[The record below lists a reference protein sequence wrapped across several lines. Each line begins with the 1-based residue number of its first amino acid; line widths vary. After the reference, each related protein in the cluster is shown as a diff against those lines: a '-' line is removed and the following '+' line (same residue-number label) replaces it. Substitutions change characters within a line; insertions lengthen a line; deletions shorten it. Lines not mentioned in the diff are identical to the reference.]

1 MLMLIPDGSRAA
13 CSDDRILAHR
23 CRWGSSTP
31 SVAQLEPSLQI
42 AGGHLSQPTHAVGKW
57 PACALPLMVAR
68 QATYPQLLHHWS
80 GHSGWSA
87 CGRDMI
93 AHTPEHR
100 CRSRERDEKSVAPSS
115 RPHKATSW
123 TVPLLGQYLHQRHG
137 ITVRARTLRRRLHGL
152 DHWSKRLPLEAASLR
167 LCRAGSASA
176 PEKGGLIR
184 RLRAGWRACDV
195 LLCCDWTLL
204 RLFPPLRAAW
214 ARKGT
219 QATVPITGANA
230 KRVLFGAINLRTA
243 HRVVLIRP
251 RAGAADAQAFL
262 REIRRRYRA
271 AGTIWLLA
279 DRASAHTAART
290 QMLAAALGIRF
301 LWLPKQAPEL
311 NAMDQLWRELKRL
324 IAANRQ
330 AASADALASNA
341 AGWVLGLTPQQARRK
356 AGMTS
361 PHFWLRNLVQDFW
374 LPT

>member
-1 MLMLIPDGSRAA
+1 MPLGGSPGARPARLRLSSHELDGA
-13 CSDDRILAHR
+13 
-23 CRWGSSTP
+23 T
-31 SVAQLEPSLQI
+31 AQ
-42 AGGHLSQPTHAVGKW
+42 AVF
-57 PACALPLMVAR
+57 A
-68 QATYPQLLHHWS
+68 
-80 GHSGWSA
+80 
-87 CGRDMI
+87 
-93 AHTPEHR
+93 
-100 CRSRERDEKSVAPSS
+100 
-115 RPHKATSW
+115 ATSRHR
-123 TVPLLGQYLHQRHG
+123 HQRPNAAPAPTRG
-137 ITVRARTLRRRLHGL
+137 RL
-152 DHWSKRLPLEAASLR
+152 SLEATSLC
-167 LCRAGSASA
+167 LCRAGSASG
-176 PEKGGLIR
+176 PEKGGIIR
-184 RLRAGWRACDV
+184 RLRAGWRAGDV

-214 ARKGT
+214 ALKGT

-262 REIRRRYRA
+262 REIRRRYRT

-301 LWLPKQAPEL
+301 LWLPKQAPER

>member
-1 MLMLIPDGSRAA
+1 MRRHTKSAA
-13 CSDDRILAHR
+13 QWFS
-23 CRWGSSTP
+23 
-31 SVAQLEPSLQI
+31 
-42 AGGHLSQPTHAVGKW
+42 PT
-57 PACALPLMVAR
+57 
-68 QATYPQLLHHWS
+68 
-80 GHSGWSA
+80 
-87 CGRDMI
+87 D
-93 AHTPEHR
+93 
-100 CRSRERDEKSVAPSS
+100 
-115 RPHKATSW
+115 
-123 TVPLLGQYLHQRHG
+123 
-137 ITVRARTLRRRLHGL
+137 RRRLERAL
-152 DHWSKRLPLEAASLR
+152 STVREARLYRRIEAVLLVAEGHRSATRPSACAPRGSVFAGGSNAPWRPMMPPPWRTGRAMDDRTQPRGSPHAAWRQPWRTTRAAAAIKPRVGRCHCSGSICSDVTASPSVPER
-167 LCRAGSASA
+167 CAGASMRPIIAGSDLAMSMPGGGASG
-176 PEKGGLIR
+176 PEKGGIIR
-184 RLRAGWRACDV
+184 RLRAEWCTGDV

-204 RLFPPLRAAW
+204 RLFPPLRATW

-230 KRVLFGAINLRTA
+230 KRVLFGAIDLRTA

-262 REIRRRYRA
+262 HEIRRRYRS

-290 QMLAAALGIRF
+290 QMLAAALDIRF

-356 AGMTS
+356 AGMAS
-361 PHFWLRNLVQDFW
+361 KHYWLRNLVNDFW
-374 LPT
+374 PPT

>member
-1 MLMLIPDGSRAA
+1 
-13 CSDDRILAHR
+13 
-23 CRWGSSTP
+23 
-31 SVAQLEPSLQI
+31 
-42 AGGHLSQPTHAVGKW
+42 
-57 PACALPLMVAR
+57 
-68 QATYPQLLHHWS
+68 
-80 GHSGWSA
+80 
-87 CGRDMI
+87 
-93 AHTPEHR
+93 
-100 CRSRERDEKSVAPSS
+100 
-115 RPHKATSW
+115 
-123 TVPLLGQYLHQRHG
+123 
-137 ITVRARTLRRRLHGL
+137 
-152 DHWSKRLPLEAASLR
+152 
-167 LCRAGSASA
+167 
-176 PEKGGLIR
+176 LIR
-184 RLRAGWRACDV
+184 RLRTGWRAGDV

-214 ARKGT
+214 ALKGT

-262 REIRRRYRA
+262 REVRRRYRA

-330 AASADALASNA
+330 AHSVNALASDA
-341 AGWVLGLTPQQARRK
+341 ADWVLRLTPQQARRK
-356 AGMTS
+356 SGMTS
-361 PHFWLRNLVQDFW
+361 AHFWLRNLVQNLW